1 MNRRGVVI
9 AAILTAFAAL
19 GSWASA
25 QGLDFASQNGLP
37 VEVYADNGMELSQD
51 AKTVIARGNA
61 KAIRGRVTVTA
72 DVLTAHY
79 RDKAKPGAAS
89 GDAAPSPTTAAAKPA
104 TSAEAKPAS
113 GTAKAADDST
123 TGNSEIWRLEA
134 DGHVVIFT
142 DTQHAYGDH
151 ADYNIDDAVV
161 VLTGKDLH
169 MTTTDELVTARD
181 SLEYWEKRQ
190 QAVARGNAVATKEDK
205 RIRADV
211 LVADYGQDQDKKT
224 VLRHATGFDHVVIT
238 TPTEIVTG
246 NRTDYDPVTGVVT
259 VTGAVKMT
267 RGQNQL
273 DGEYAVVNLNTGI
286 SRVFPNAP
294 GVAVNAD
301 SRVKALLIPQHGNG
315 DGASGAASGPS
326 TTVTTAPP
334 PPPTPPAS
342 Q

>member
-1 MNRRGVVI
+1 MNRRGVAI
-9 AAILTAFAAL
+9 AAILTAFAAF

-79 RDKAKPGAAS
+79 RDKPKPGAA
-89 GDAAPSPTTAAAKPA
+89 GAGTVPKPSTAETKTA
-104 TSAEAKPAS
+104 SAEAKPA
-113 GTAKAADDST
+113 AAGKGAEDST

-142 DTQHAYGDH
+142 ETQHAYGDH

-169 MTTTDELVTARD
+169 MTTTNELVTARD

-190 QAVARGNAVATKEDK
+190 QAVARGNATATKEDK

-224 VLRHATGFDHVVIT
+224 VLRHATGFNHVVIT

-246 NRTDYDPVTGVVT
+246 NRTDYDPLSGIVT

-294 GVAVNAD
+294 GATANAD

-315 DGASGAASGPS
+315 DGASGAPSGPA
-326 TTVTTAPP
+326 TAITAAPP